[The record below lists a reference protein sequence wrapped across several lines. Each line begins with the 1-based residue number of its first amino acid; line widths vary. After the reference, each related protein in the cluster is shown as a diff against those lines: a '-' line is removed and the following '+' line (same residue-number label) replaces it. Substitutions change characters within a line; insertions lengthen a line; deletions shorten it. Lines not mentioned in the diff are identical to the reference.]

1 MSNNP
6 EDLFEE
12 LEEIDLTSLLQE
24 FSEDAMDYI
33 EYIKPASNFNSEEE
47 WTDETFDEALSDM
60 FQQNP
65 PRNPWGDDADVEF
78 TWEYLPPRHLF
89 WGNHFAFVIK
99 NLAGTELWIYV
110 DTKEQINAFIEIYP
124 DILQKGQVVRFE
136 CDYLGLHGWLRG
148 NAAIE
153 KDERGRR
160 IIKLS
165 GSKEFE
171 TLMDALAVTPE
182 RIQEVKKWVGSNPY
196 WFQKGPKEKKG
207 E

>member
-6 EDLFEE
+6 KDLFEE
-12 LEEIDLTSLLQE
+12 MEATDLTSLLQE

-33 EYIKPASNFNSEEE
+33 EYIKPASTLNSEEE

-78 TWEYLPPRHLF
+78 AWEYLPPRHLF

-99 NLAGTELWIYV
+99 NLAGTALWIYV

-171 TLMDALAVTPE
+171 TLMDGLAVTPE

-196 WFQKGPKEKKG
+196 WFLKGPYEKKG

>member
-1 MSNNP
+1 MTNNP
-6 EDLFEE
+6 KDLFEE
-12 LEEIDLTSLLQE
+12 LEAIDLTSFLQE

-33 EYIKPASNFNSEEE
+33 EYIKPASTLNSEEE
-47 WTDETFDEALSDM
+47 WSDEIFDEVLSDM

-65 PRNPWGDDADVEF
+65 PRNPRGDDADVEF
-78 TWEYLPPRHLF
+78 TWEYAPPRRLF

-110 DTKEQINAFIEIYP
+110 DTKEQIYAFIEIYS

-148 NAAIE
+148 NAMIE
-153 KDERGRR
+153 KDARGRR

-171 TLMDALAVTPE
+171 KLMDVLAVTPE
-182 RIQEVKKWVGSNPY
+182 RIQEIKKWVKSNPY
-196 WFQKGPKEKKG
+196 WILKGAKKKKG